1 MSAWQPGRWSPSV
14 WVGAIMVAVFV
25 LLGVF
30 GPLLAPYPVGTRA
43 MDLDHMYAPMSWS
56 HWLGTDKSGVD
67 TLSQLLHGAREAL
80 ILSTLVVAISAT
92 IGVTIGMIA
101 GYARGIVDETIMR
114 IVDIFLAFPGLLLNI
129 AIVAVVAKP
138 GLPLFIA
145 ALCANGWVGYARVA
159 RGQVLSLRER
169 DYVMAARALGAS
181 TPRILY
187 RHIAP
192 NLIAPIL
199 VQVSLS
205 FGNVIA
211 AEASLSF
218 LGLGVPPPLPSWG
231 LMIAEAKDY
240 MFFSPWIIMVP
251 GISLFILVLG
261 INFMGASSDELVFTP
276 LIEDAFVLACRRDNP
291 LAAHDRLTWRDLEG
305 QPLIGVSRTS
315 GNRLLLD
322 RGSEAGIRRGDGLLD
337 ASPRGGPPGFTLK
350 DFSTSVLPSRGSH
363 ELTMMS

>member
-1 MSAWQPGRWSPSV
+1 MKSKRMPTAPL
-14 WVGAIMVAVFV
+14 

-30 GPLLAPYPVGTRA
+30 GPLIAPYPVGTRA

-80 ILSTLVVAISAT
+80 LLSTIVVGISAT
-92 IGVTIGMIA
+92 IGVTIGMVA
-101 GYARGIVDETIMR
+101 GYARGFVDEAIMR
-114 IVDIFLAFPGLLLNI
+114 VVDIFLAFPGLLLNI
-129 AIVAVVAKP
+129 AIVAVVARP

-181 TPRILY
+181 TPRILF

-218 LGLGVPPPLPSWG
+218 LGLGPQVDHTACATASLLPNSRRRWP
-231 LMIAEAKDY
+231 K
-240 MFFSPWIIMVP
+240 WVR
-251 GISLFILVLG
+251 
-261 INFMGASSDELVFTP
+261 ASSRRAP
-276 LIEDAFVLACRRDNP
+276 RNRQPQANSQRPKPRCRAGR
-291 LAAHDRLTWRDLEG
+291 
-305 QPLIGVSRTS
+305 RT
-315 GNRLLLD
+315 GR
-322 RGSEAGIRRGDGLLD
+322 A
-337 ASPRGGPPGFTLK
+337 
-350 DFSTSVLPSRGSH
+350 STSRCARPRRPQAQSVPVSK
-363 ELTMMS
+363 